1 MCVCVRYIS
10 LWPTPFIKPTQSEEV
25 VEALESHQAELQSM
39 GQQAAAGGGGAAGSG
54 RARDFFKD
62 KVGEMAIVLLLFV
75 FV

>member
-1 MCVCVRYIS
+1 M
-10 LWPTPFIKPTQSEEV
+10 
-25 VEALESHQAELQSM
+25 EALESHQAELQSM